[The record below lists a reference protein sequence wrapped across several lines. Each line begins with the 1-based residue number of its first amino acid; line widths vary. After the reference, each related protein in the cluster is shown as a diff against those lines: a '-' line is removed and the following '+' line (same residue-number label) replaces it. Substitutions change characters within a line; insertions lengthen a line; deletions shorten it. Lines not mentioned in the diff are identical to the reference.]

1 MASYFSEF
9 LYLYLYLFF
18 TGVQMIDI
26 TLFEQEIISV
36 LTNDPNV
43 IVQHKELA
51 QSDAKLSALETLR
64 SLAHVESYQ
73 GNIEDIVMSTTVPLP
88 AALVIYGGARN
99 DNAQRRE
106 GARGKVDASFS
117 VFVVGQNLMNATEA
131 SKDVRVFLSAVRAVL
146 NGLVYS
152 DRVLLWTSES
162 LELISNTGVCA
173 YEQGYQY
180 KDFLTS

>member
-1 MASYFSEF
+1 
-9 LYLYLYLFF
+9 
-18 TGVQMIDI
+18 MIDI

-36 LTNDPNV
+36 LQNDTDV
-43 IVQHKELA
+43 IAQHLEITKSA
-51 QSDAKLSALETLR
+51 AKLAALETLR

-73 GNIEDIVMSTTVPLP
+73 GNIEAVLRDNVIPVP

-99 DNAQRRE
+99 DNAERRE

-152 DRVLLWTSES
+152 DRILLWASES
-162 LELISNTGVCA
+162 LELISDTGVCA